1 MRVTLTQNVR
11 YFERE
16 GNLLYRTDR
25 GLSTGSELE
34 VGEPIKLFY
43 DHRVQTA
50 VPFSMDGKTY
60 YMIAKETGLFPEL
73 QDIYER

>member
-1 MRVTLTQNVR
+1 VLVTLTQDAC

-16 GNLLYRTDR
+16 GNLLSRTDR
-25 GLSTGSELE
+25 GLGAGSEFE
-34 VGEPIKLFY
+34 VGKPVKLFY

-60 YMIAKETGLFPEL
+60 YMIVSEMGLFPEL
-73 QDIYER
+73 QGIYEG